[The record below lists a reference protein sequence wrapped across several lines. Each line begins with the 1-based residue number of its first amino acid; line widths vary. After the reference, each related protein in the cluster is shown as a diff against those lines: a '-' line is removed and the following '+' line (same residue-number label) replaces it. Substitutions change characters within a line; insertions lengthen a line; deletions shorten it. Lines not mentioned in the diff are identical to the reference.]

1 VKRTSLPLL
10 AAILVSAVPLVAQN
24 NTQDNAQDPET
35 TFRVNSRAV
44 LVDVVVTDR
53 DGNPV
58 AGLDKDAFT
67 VTEQGAPQPLT
78 YFEEHHGLTP
88 EQTRALQFPQLP
100 PDVFSNFSPIGQP
113 PAVNIL
119 LLDALNT
126 PMADQ
131 AYLRQAAQHYL
142 KTLKPGSRLAIF
154 TLGLRLRFV
163 QGFADDP
170 ALLARALGYQKNDK
184 PEPAVLLQSQEEAAA
199 QDTVVGLMNQLVGAG
214 PGATTTAGPANM
226 IEAFQQFLKE
236 TQYGQTAD
244 REYRTTQA
252 LQQLASYLAAFPGR
266 KNLIW
271 MTGAF
276 PLDIFGLT
284 DMRFDDSTP
293 KTINLLAAARV
304 ALYPVDVRGPWIHA
318 LHTAENTQDQT
329 ITSAQQMIGPASGFA
344 PSSGD
349 SSNIVSG
356 QGAVTTTSGGF
367 DHALTT
373 ESMANNS
380 SNAGMDM
387 VAQQTGGHAFYNGND
402 LAGIINKV
410 VSSSSNFY
418 TISYT
423 PTDTNMNNAFR
434 KIHVN
439 VAGGKYNLSYRRG
452 YYAKNDALPGAAQG
466 AQNRAVQMASQSGT
480 DPLQPFMDFGLP
492 QTEQILYKVR
502 IVPAPE
508 KPTTPSADK
517 TDIKDEIKGPH
528 DKFSVDFAVDI
539 KDLKLTL
546 DPDGLHK
553 GTLNLSLIVYDRYGQ
568 IANRR
573 DHLVALTIKPD
584 VWTVFQQTGVQLHA
598 DVDVP
603 RGQYWLRTG
612 VYDQSTRKVGTMEVP
627 LSSVHPLQASTQQT
641 QLQHP

>member
-1 VKRTSLPLL
+1 MKRSAFPVIAVIL
-10 AAILVSAVPLVAQN
+10 ASAAPFFAQDA
-24 NTQDNAQDPET
+24 TPDPET
-35 TFRVNSRAV
+35 SLRINSRAV
-44 LVDVVVTDR
+44 LVDVLVTDHN
-53 DGNPV
+53 GNPV
-58 AGLDKDAFT
+58 TGLGKDAF
-67 VTEQGAPQPLT
+67 VLTEQGNPQPLT

-100 PDVFSNFSPIGQP
+100 PDVFTNFSPIGPP

-126 PMADQ
+126 PMVDQ
-131 AYLRQAAQHYL
+131 AFLRQAAQHYL
-142 KTLKPGSRLAIF
+142 KTLKPGSRIAIF

-184 PEPAVLLQSQEEAAA
+184 PEPAVLLQSQEEGAA

-214 PGATTTAGPANM
+214 AGAVTSAGPANM
-226 IEAFQQFLKE
+226 IEAFQQFLTE
-236 TQYGQTAD
+236 TQYAQTAD

-266 KNLIW
+266 KNLVW

-304 ALYPVDVRGPWIHA
+304 ALYPVDVRGANVHA
-318 LHTAENTQDQT
+318 LHTAENTLDPT
-329 ITSAQQMIGPASGFA
+329 ITNPQQMIGPAAGFA
-344 PSSGD
+344 PANAD

-380 SNAGMDM
+380 SNAAMDM

-402 LAGIINKV
+402 LAGILDKV
-410 VSSSSNFY
+410 VSSSSDFY
-418 TISYT
+418 TLSYT
-423 PTDTNMNNAFR
+423 PSDPNMNGAFR
-434 KIHVN
+434 KIKVN
-439 VAGGKYNLSYRRG
+439 VAGGKYTLSYRRG
-452 YYAKNDALPGAAQG
+452 YYARDEGLPGASQS
-466 AQNRAVQMASQSGT
+466 AQNQAVQQASHTGT
-480 DPLQPFMDFGLP
+480 DPLGPFMDFGLP

-502 IVPAPE
+502 IVPEPDKPE
-508 KPTTPSADK
+508 GQPAGK
-517 TDIKDEIKGPH
+517 TEIKSDIQGPH
-528 DKFSVDFAVDI
+528 DRYAVDFAVDL
-539 KDLKLTL
+539 KDLNFTL
-546 DPDGLHK
+546 GSDGLHK
-553 GTLNLSLIVYDRYGQ
+553 ATLNLSLIVYDRYGQ
-568 IANRR
+568 AAARR
-573 DHLVALTIKPD
+573 DHLVALNVKPD
-584 VWTVFQQTGVQLHA
+584 IWTIFQQTGVQLHA
-598 DVDVP
+598 DIDVP

-612 VYDQSTRKVGTMEVP
+612 VFDQSTRKVGTMEVP
-627 LSSVHPLQASTQQT
+627 FSSVHPLQASTQQA
-641 QLQHP
+641 QQQHP

>member
-1 VKRTSLPLL
+1 MKRSAFPLIAAFLACAAPLL
-10 AAILVSAVPLVAQN
+10 A
-24 NTQDNAQDPET
+24 QDNTPET
-35 TFRVNSRAV
+35 ETTLRINSRAV
-44 LVDVVVTDR
+44 LVDVIVTDR
-53 DGNPV
+53 SGSPV
-58 AGLDKDAFT
+58 TGLNKDAFT
-67 VTEQGAPQPLT
+67 LSEQGTPQPLT
-78 YFEEHHGLTP
+78 YFEEHRGLTS
-88 EQTRALQFPQLP
+88 EQKRALQFPQLP
-100 PDVFSNFSPIGQP
+100 PDVFSNFSPLGRP

-142 KTLKPGSRLAIF
+142 KTLKPGTRLAIF

-170 ALLARALGYQKNDK
+170 ALLARALGYRKNDN
-184 PEPAVLLQSQEEAAA
+184 PEPAVLLQSQEEGTA

-214 PGATTTAGPANM
+214 PNAQTSAGPANM

-236 TQYGQTAD
+236 TEYGQTAD

-293 KTINLLAAARV
+293 KTLNLLAAARV
-304 ALYPVDVRGPWIHA
+304 ALYPVDVRGAWTHA
-318 LHTAENTQDQT
+318 MHTAENTLDPT
-329 ITSAQQMIGPASGFA
+329 ITSPQQMLGPAAGFA
-344 PSSGD
+344 PSTAD
-349 SSNIVSG
+349 SSTMVSG
-356 QGAVTTTSGGF
+356 QDAVTTTSGGF
-367 DHALTT
+367 DHALTS

-402 LAGIINKV
+402 LTGIIDKV
-410 VSSSSNFY
+410 VSSSSDFY

-423 PTDTNMNNAFR
+423 PSDPNMNGAFR

-439 VAGGKYNLSYRRG
+439 VAGGKYVLSYRRG
-452 YYAKNDALPGAAQG
+452 YYAKDEGLPGASQG
-466 AQNRAVQMASQSGT
+466 AQSQAAQMASHSGT
-480 DPLQPFMDFGLP
+480 DPLKPFMDFGLP
-492 QTEQILYKVR
+492 QTEQILYKVK
-502 IVPAPE
+502 IVPE
-508 KPTTPSADK
+508 SDKPAAQPGDK
-517 TDIKDEIKGPH
+517 NAIPDQVKGPH
-528 DKFSVDFAVDI
+528 DRYAVDFAVDL
-539 KDLKLTL
+539 KDLNLKL
-546 DPDGLHK
+546 DSDGLHK

-568 IANRR
+568 VASRR
-573 DHLVALTIKPD
+573 DHLIALNIKPEI
-584 VWTVFQQTGVQLHA
+584 WAIFQQTGVQLHA
-598 DVDVP
+598 DVEVP

-627 LSSVHPLQASTQQT
+627 FSSVRPLQASADQT